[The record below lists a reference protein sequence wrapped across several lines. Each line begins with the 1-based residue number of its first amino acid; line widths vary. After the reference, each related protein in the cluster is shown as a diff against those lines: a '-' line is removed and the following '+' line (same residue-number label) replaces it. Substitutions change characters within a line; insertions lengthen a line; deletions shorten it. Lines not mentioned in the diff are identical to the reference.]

1 MCYSNIDALKFK
13 VKKERRTYMKKTLIN
28 PLIIG
33 DKHARVP
40 IIQGGMGIGISLS
53 KLASAVANEGGIGV
67 ISAAGI
73 GMFYPET
80 ADFEK
85 NNIIGLQKEINKARQ
100 LTKGLLGVNVMVAL
114 TNFKDI
120 VKTAIKEKIDFIFA
134 GAGLPLDLPKYL
146 TKDSTTKLVP
156 IISSARAAKVI
167 IRKWLKNF
175 NYLPDAFVVE
185 GPLAG
190 GHLGFKKGTMSN
202 DESQLE
208 PILTDVL
215 KTIKPY
221 EEEHHQSIPII
232 VGGGI
237 YTGKD
242 IHHYISKGASGV
254 QMATRFVATDECDAS
269 DAFKQTYID
278 ATKEDIVH
286 IDSPVGLPGRA
297 IKNQFIKDVEAGL
310 KHPFTCPYNC
320 IHTCQ
325 KQDAPYC
332 ITLAL
337 INAQKGKLQNGFA
350 FAGANAYR
358 VKKIVSVKSLIQEL
372 IREYSQTKRKLLTS

>member
-1 MCYSNIDALKFK
+1 
-13 VKKERRTYMKKTLIN
+13 MKTTLIK

-33 DKHARVP
+33 DKQANLP

-53 KLASAVANEGGIGV
+53 GLASAVANEGGIGV

-73 GMFYPET
+73 GMFYHET
-80 ADFEK
+80 ADFEE
-85 NNIIGLQKEINKARQ
+85 NNIIGLKKELKKARQ
-100 LTKGLLGVNVMVAL
+100 LTNGLLGVNVMVAL

-120 VKTAIKEKIDFIFA
+120 VKIAIKEKIDFIFA

-146 TKDSTTKLVP
+146 KKDSTTKLVP

-190 GHLGFKKGTMSN
+190 GHLGFKKGTLSVEEN
-202 DESQLE
+202 QLE
-208 PILTDVL
+208 PILKDVL

-221 EEEHHQSIPII
+221 EVEHQQSIPII

-242 IHHYISKGASGV
+242 IYNYLSKGASGV
-254 QMATRFVATDECDAS
+254 QMATRFVATTECDAS
-269 DAFKQTYID
+269 DAFKQSYID
-278 ATKEDIVH
+278 AKKEDIVH

-325 KQDAPYC
+325 KQEAPYC

-337 INAQKGKLQNGFA
+337 INAQKGKLHNGFA

-358 VKKIVSVKSLIQEL
+358 IKNIVSVKSLIQEL
-372 IREYSQTKRKLLTS
+372 LDEFLETKRVCLSS